1 MTGVEPPCGLYL
13 GSGIPTAEND
23 WFGDNLTGYSNPEY
37 DAVCKTAMQSLP
49 GEAAYD
55 ENHLKAQEIFANDLP
70 VASLYLRF
78 KLAATR
84 PDFCNLIIDP
94 TNNSEMWN
102 IEEFDYGDCTNLE
115 D

>member
-1 MTGVEPPCGLYL
+1 M
-13 GSGIPTAEND
+13 
-23 WFGDNLTGYSNPEY
+23 TGYSNPEY
-37 DAVCKTAMQSLP
+37 DAVCNAAMQSLP
-49 GEAAYD
+49 GEAAND

-70 VASLYLRF
+70 VAPLYLRF

-94 TNNSEMWN
+94 TNFSEMWN
-102 IEEFDYGDCTNLE
+102 IEEFEYGDCASQK